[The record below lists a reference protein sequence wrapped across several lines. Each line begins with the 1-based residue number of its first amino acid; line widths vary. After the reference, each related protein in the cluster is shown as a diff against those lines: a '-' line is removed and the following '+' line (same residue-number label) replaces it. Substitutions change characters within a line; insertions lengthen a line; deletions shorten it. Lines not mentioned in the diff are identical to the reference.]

1 MLRNTFIASIRS
13 LMKTRGTSILNI
25 LALTIAIG
33 ACMVAY
39 FHIRYELSFDQFHSN
54 SDRIYRVVTGDPNTD
69 EHWVK
74 VSTPIPPKMK
84 AELPEVESFA
94 RLTEFSYNEKV
105 SVAYDLKVFN
115 EPSVYLADTE
125 IFNMFDFE
133 IQRGSPKLTK
143 TGVAISREVADKYFD
158 KEDPIGKRL
167 NIDGRMDF
175 EVVAIYSNMPD
186 NSHFDPDFIVSF
198 ENLEEVKPGTSLTGN
213 WGQFNYFSYVMLQP
227 GSDHKVVTTKLQNLV
242 AEYGDNQT
250 MKFERLNIQP
260 LTDIHFQNNRGNIKA
275 SYDTKYLYIYGA
287 IALAILIISF
297 VNFMNLS
304 VATSTRRIKEVGV
317 RKVLG
322 ATKSQLTT
330 QFVAESIVMSGIATF
345 LAIGVTYY
353 VLPIVNEFIGSA
365 SKFTLADEWL
375 LMGLLTLIAIIAMF
389 SGIYIAL
396 YILSFNP
403 IAAVKGL
410 FKIGNKGRN
419 FKASLLTIQFA
430 VSCILILSSVFVYS
444 QLNYIKGKDIGMQ
457 DDGVVTLKLFDES
470 AQDKVELLID
480 ELEKVSGVKNVS
492 ASRFTPGS
500 TNWHQTVRWPDQD
513 REISWNMISVD
524 ENFLETY
531 GIELIEGS
539 AQDVK
544 NASGHQRVTYIIN
557 EAAVKEAGWE
567 TGFGKSISAFGKNG
581 YYAVSAVA
589 KNFNYKSLHNPVEP
603 CILYISENAKYSQ
616 VSIQFGGQNI
626 ASVMASIKE
635 EFFKVMPNTPLE
647 YEFADDQFAQ
657 LYEVEQQTGR
667 LVSILTV
674 IAVGLAM
681 MGVYA
686 LLTFTIKERTRE
698 IAIRKVLGIKFN
710 QTAALLSG
718 DYLKL
723 MILGNVI
730 GLPVT
735 WYMIDLW
742 LQNFSYQINMSWTY
756 LLIPP
761 VLTLLLI
768 LAVIGLKT
776 QQVENINPVESLR
789 YE

>member
-94 RLTEFSYNEKV
+94 RLTEFSYNDKV
-105 SVAYDLKVFN
+105 SVAYDVKVFN

-133 IQRGSPKLTK
+133 ILRGSPKLTK

-227 GSDHKVVTTKLQNLV
+227 GSDQKVVTTKLQNLV

-365 SKFTLADEWL
+365 SKFTLADGWL
-375 LMGLLTLIAIIAMF
+375 LIGLIALIAIIAMF

-457 DDGVVTLKLFDES
+457 DDGVVTLKLFDEN

-581 YYAVSAVA
+581 YYPVSAVA

-603 CILYISENAKYSQ
+603 CILYISKNAKYSQ

-667 LVSILTV
+667 LVGILTV

-776 QQVENINPVESLR
+776 TQVENINPVESLR